1 MIHSMIYTDIGDD
14 EFTITKYFFTNFIP
28 LFMIIYNTLNT
39 PAVVM
44 NPPRLESYQSRI
56 IYIGIHASANV
67 DVWVN

>member
-44 NPPRLESYQSRI
+44 NPPKLKSF
-56 IYIGIHASANV
+56 
-67 DVWVN
+67 